1 LLTNDGER
9 YILYDWMEETTFG
22 NVTKEKI
29 QQGMRMADINHSKQN
44 HEEILEYDK
53 DLFAVPLEITEAD
66 MDLIDEFLNV

>member
-1 LLTNDGER
+1 MLTNDGER
-9 YILYDWMEETTFG
+9 FILYDWMEETTFE
-22 NVTKEKI
+22 NVIKEKI

>member
-9 YILYDWMEETTFG
+9 FILYDWMEETTFE